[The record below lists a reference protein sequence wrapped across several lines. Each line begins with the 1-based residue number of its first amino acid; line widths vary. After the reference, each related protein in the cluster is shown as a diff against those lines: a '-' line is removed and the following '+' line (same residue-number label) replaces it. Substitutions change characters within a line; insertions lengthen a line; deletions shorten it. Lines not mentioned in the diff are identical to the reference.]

1 MAGKTVEVLVTPT
14 GDMETV
20 RSAFHG
26 IKQQG
31 SINIRNSLSI
41 AQLVLKHRQNKA
53 QR

>member
-26 IKQQG
+26 IK
-31 SINIRNSLSI
+31 
-41 AQLVLKHRQNKA
+41 
-53 QR
+53 